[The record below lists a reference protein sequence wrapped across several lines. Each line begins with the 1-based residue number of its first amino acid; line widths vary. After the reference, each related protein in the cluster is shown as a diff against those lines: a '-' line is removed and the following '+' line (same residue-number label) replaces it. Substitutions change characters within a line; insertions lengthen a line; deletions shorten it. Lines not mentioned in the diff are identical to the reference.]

1 MLTEAL
7 KSFEGAQT
15 LLRLIQ
21 GYRSLKQFL
30 KRKKEKKQPCPAIWM
45 DGLLLSDH

>member
-30 KRKKEKKQPCPAIWM
+30 KRKKEKNNPVLPFEWM
-45 DGLLLSDH
+45 ASC